1 MNDRTIAVS
10 GKTLLAITVASALS
24 ATAHAQTPA
33 SAEEIQQLQR
43 QLQALEARLEALSA
57 GPAASTAGATGTTVT
72 DNGRSVTTRSADGS
86 FSFQLGGRLQLDAAT
101 YNADNNDFGD
111 GTKVRRLFLDARG
124 TFADDWSYRIQ
135 YDLARNSA
143 SDPASRGVRDAWI
156 QYSGF
161 GPHLITIGSF
171 KEPFGL
177 ERITGN
183 LDTTFIERA
192 VTDLFSPDRHLGIGY
207 SRSTDRWSFSAGLF
221 GDTPEGD
228 APNEG
233 NEGRDITARF
243 TYTPIR
249 SAGSLVHL
257 GIAGRLHEPR
267 DSTSGLRFRER
278 PESNITDIRL
288 VDTGVLT
295 DVDDFHSI
303 GLEFAAISGRGSV
316 QSEYVTTRVNRDAGQ
331 GNLDFDSWYAYASW
345 FLTNDSRAYAG
356 ANGSFGRV
364 SPSSDNG
371 AWEVALRY
379 SNLDLTDGNVIGGE
393 QDNITL
399 GLNWYA
405 TSNLGFSANYTHLV
419 KLDRP
424 GSAYDDEELDALTV
438 RAQFDF

>member
-10 GKTLLAITVASALS
+10 GTTLLAITVASAIS

-57 GPAASTAGATGTTVT
+57 APAASAAAATGTTVT

-257 GIAGRLHEPR
+257 GMPMPAG
-267 DSTSGLRFRER
+267 S
-278 PESNITDIRL
+278 
-288 VDTGVLT
+288 
-295 DVDDFHSI
+295 
-303 GLEFAAISGRGSV
+303 
-316 QSEYVTTRVNRDAGQ
+316 
-331 GNLDFDSWYAYASW
+331 
-345 FLTNDSRAYAG
+345 
-356 ANGSFGRV
+356 
-364 SPSSDNG
+364 
-371 AWEVALRY
+371 
-379 SNLDLTDGNVIGGE
+379 
-393 QDNITL
+393 
-399 GLNWYA
+399 
-405 TSNLGFSANYTHLV
+405 
-419 KLDRP
+419 
-424 GSAYDDEELDALTV
+424 
-438 RAQFDF
+438 

>member
-1 MNDRTIAVS
+1 MQFFLVLSHSASCYLGATFKSEWTNLNGPRGTEMNDRTIAGVF
-10 GKTLLAITVASALS
+10 GRAMLAAAVASAISTS
-24 ATAHAQTPA
+24 AQAQNPA
-33 SAEEIQQLQR
+33 SAAEIQELQR

-57 GPAASTAGATGTTVT
+57 APVTAPAANATQVT
-72 DNGRSVTTRSADGS
+72 NNGRAVTTRSADGR

-124 TFADDWSYRIQ
+124 TFSKDWSYRIQ

-243 TYTPIR
+243 TYTPVR
-249 SAGSLVHL
+249 TGDSLVHL
-257 GIAGRLHEPR
+257 GIAGRLHEPK
-267 DSTSGLRFRER
+267 DSTSSLRFRER

-288 VDTGVLT
+288 V
-295 DVDDFHSI
+295 
-303 GLEFAAISGRGSV
+303 
-316 QSEYVTTRVNRDAGQ
+316 
-331 GNLDFDSWYAYASW
+331 
-345 FLTNDSRAYAG
+345 
-356 ANGSFGRV
+356 
-364 SPSSDNG
+364 
-371 AWEVALRY
+371 
-379 SNLDLTDGNVIGGE
+379 
-393 QDNITL
+393 
-399 GLNWYA
+399 
-405 TSNLGFSANYTHLV
+405 
-419 KLDRP
+419 
-424 GSAYDDEELDALTV
+424 
-438 RAQFDF
+438 